1 MQQSIPLG
9 KGRAGIWKQF
19 SITIPIMA
27 LLFFGESGV
36 CFYRAPTLAFAQA
49 QRGEGITTE
58 RQALKDNTPAK
69 QGQIQ
74 INAIETAHNHYHER
88 RYAEAIK
95 AYQALLKTSL
105 QPSQKDSLRLMLGQS
120 YAKLGE
126 DADAR
131 RIFKEI
137 IDENPSGSYAT
148 QAVHRLG
155 NLYRQRYQFREA
167 IAQCQQIL
175 KQHPN
180 TRAAGTAAFLIAQY
194 EHTEGKYEKAMD
206 SYKDFLD
213 NFPSS
218 PYRASAV
225 NSLIRLYTEN
235 KHYAE
240 AEKLIVERMQ
250 RYPAD
255 ITVLEQ
261 LAELY
266 QQQGEHA
273 KALEL
278 YRRAIEQN
286 PGNTSIRRKLGT
298 LYVELGKTKQAVAEW
313 QKLVTGETN
322 LTDRHQQL
330 GAIYLSH
337 KMYPEAIAA
346 YRQAI
351 RLSPQNSYLY
361 IQLAAAYKIQGEI
374 EKAAAIYLDALQ
386 RVGQGNSTG
395 TAPGG
400 LFGGNQREAIWEAM
414 LEIYEGAKQKPLR
427 EKLIAQLQKAQRNG
441 TRVGGKQNPHLT
453 LTLGEL
459 FFYAGHL
466 EQALKT
472 FTQLH
477 RNYPRYI
484 DTTLE
489 RYAMVLERNHVSRWP
504 AAIDFY
510 KTLIQVS
517 KDKAH
522 IRNAQHNL
530 AMLYQ
535 KMERWQEAV
544 ALLKELVSTGAAS
557 VNSQL
562 LLGQMQLHG
571 LYAPK
576 AAHQTFQPL
585 LARRLVASQLMEVQL
600 GLGECHLLLK
610 RYTLAREVL
619 APIADNTNRFSAAAR
634 KLIGD
639 SYFFAAD
646 FENALKAYK
655 QAIRTSKS
663 DRLTNDALERIVLI
677 QNHPDYLKIPLTDYA
692 AALQLYLSGQTDAAL
707 RQCEQTLEAYPQSL
721 IVDDIKYLTGDI
733 YREAGKDADAI
744 EAYQQVVAQQSQL
757 ATKALINIA
766 EIYRHQDDFANAVST
781 YTTLITNYPEN
792 VIVVHARQQLD
803 EIARLQRKRSP
814 EDNR

>member
-1 MQQSIPLG
+1 MQQSIPF
-9 KGRAGIWKQF
+9 WKRF

-27 LLFFGESGV
+27 LLFFGATGV
-36 CFYRAPTLAFAQA
+36 GSYRAATLGFAQA

-58 RQALKDNTPAK
+58 LQAL
-69 QGQIQ
+69 
-74 INAIETAHNHYHER
+74 NAIETAHEHYHER
-88 RYAEAIK
+88 RYAQAIK
-95 AYQALLKTSL
+95 AYQALLKTPL
-105 QPSQKDSLRLMLGQS
+105 RASQKDSIRLMLGQS

-137 IDENPSGSYAT
+137 IDENPNGSYAT

-155 NLYRQRYQFREA
+155 NVYRQRYQFREA
-167 IAQCQQIL
+167 IAQCKQIQ

-180 TRAAGTAAFLIAQY
+180 TSAAGTATFLIGQY

-206 SYKDFLD
+206 SYKHFLD
-213 NFPSS
+213 NFPKS

-235 KHYAE
+235 KHYTA
-240 AEKLIVERMQ
+240 AEKLIVAQRQ

-255 ITVLEQ
+255 TTLLEQ
-261 LAELY
+261 LAQLY
-266 QQQGEHA
+266 QQQGKHV

-278 YRRAIEQN
+278 YSDAIEQN

-351 RLSPQNSYLY
+351 RLSPQNGNLYL
-361 IQLAAAYKIQGEI
+361 QLAAAYRIQGQI

-386 RVGQGNSTG
+386 RASQGNDKG
-395 TAPGG
+395 TASVR

-414 LEIYEGAKQKPLR
+414 LEIYEGARQKPLR
-427 EKLIAQLQKAQRNG
+427 EKLIAQLQKAQR
-441 TRVGGKQNPHLT
+441 TQPQNPHRT

-459 FFYAGHL
+459 FFYAGHF
-466 EQALKT
+466 EQARQT

-477 RNYPRYI
+477 RNYPSYI

-489 RYAMVLERNHVSRWP
+489 KYAMMLERNHGAGWP

-530 AMLYQ
+530 ARLYQ
-535 KMERWQEAV
+535 KMAKWQEAV
-544 ALLKELVSTGAAS
+544 ALLKDLVRNGDAS

-571 LYAPK
+571 LHAPK
-576 AAHQTFQPL
+576 AAHKTFQPL
-585 LARRLVASQLMEVQL
+585 LARRLVANQLMEVQL

-619 APIADNTNRFSAAAR
+619 TPIAANTNRFSAAAR

-646 FENALKAYK
+646 FENAVKAYK
-655 QAIRTSKS
+655 QVIRVSKS
-663 DRLTNDALERIVLI
+663 HRLTNDALERIVLI
-677 QNHPDYLKIPLTDYA
+677 QNHSDYLKIPLTDYA

-707 RQCEQTLEAYPQSL
+707 EQCKRTLEAYPQAL

-733 YREAGKDADAI
+733 YRETGKDADAI
-744 EAYQQVVAQQSQL
+744 EAYQQVVAQQSL
-757 ATKALINIA
+757 LSTKALINIA
-766 EIYRHQDDFANAVST
+766 EIYRHQDDFDNAAAA

-792 VIVVHARQQLD
+792 VILVHARQQLD
-803 EIARLQRKRSP
+803 EIARILQKRSN
-814 EDNR
+814 EENQ